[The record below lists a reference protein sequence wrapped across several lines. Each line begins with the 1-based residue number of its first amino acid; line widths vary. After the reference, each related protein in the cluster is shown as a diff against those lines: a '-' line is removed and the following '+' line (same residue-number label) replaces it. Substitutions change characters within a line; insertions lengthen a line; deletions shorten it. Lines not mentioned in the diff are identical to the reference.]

1 MLSFDFVW
9 YFYALLFHEFHKL
22 ETSVVVE
29 AKLPLV
35 WGISSVAFSFFVQGA
50 VAWRLRFQVMQA
62 TNILLKIKDML

>member
-9 YFYALLFHEFHKL
+9 YFYTLLFDEFHKL

-50 VAWRLRFQVMQA
+50 VA
-62 TNILLKIKDML
+62 